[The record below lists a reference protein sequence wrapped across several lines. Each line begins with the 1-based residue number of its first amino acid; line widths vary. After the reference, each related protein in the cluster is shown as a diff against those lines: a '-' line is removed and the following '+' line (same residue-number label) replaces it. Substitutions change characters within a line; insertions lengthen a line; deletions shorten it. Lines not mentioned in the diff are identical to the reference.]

1 MKIISTI
8 EQERAYSEEAVFV
21 PTMGS
26 LHSGHLSLVEKAK
39 EFSCPIWMSI
49 FVNILQFNNSEDY
62 TNYPKDLN
70 KDISK
75 AEAAGV
81 DVLFTPDTNYIL
93 REESLEHVSS
103 GHKGVILEGESRPG
117 HFDGVLTIV
126 NRLLDLIKPK
136 YMVLGKKDAQQL
148 FLIKKKLKEK
158 YPRTEFISS
167 PIVREDSG
175 LALSSRNKL
184 LSNLAIETSA
194 ELFKCLKIF
203 YSSFSSG
210 DSVED
215 SRAKA
220 KYYIDQYPKIE
231 LDYLEIVDAVSFNE
245 PRKDTFGYFILIAA
259 VVDGVRLIDN
269 IYLEKKNNKFYVDLG
284 TNLTGE
290 GNK

>member
-1 MKIISTI
+1 MKIIKTI
-8 EQERAYSEEAVFV
+8 EHERAYSEEIAFV

-39 EFSCPIWMSI
+39 EFTRPIWMSI

-62 TNYPKDLN
+62 MNYPKDLN

-81 DVLFTPDTNYIL
+81 DVLFAPDINYIL
-93 REESLEHVSS
+93 GEEGLETVSS
-103 GHKGVILEGESRPG
+103 GHKGAILEGESRPG

-148 FLIKKKLKEK
+148 FLIKQKFEEK

-167 PIVREDSG
+167 PTIREGSG
-175 LALSSRNKL
+175 LALSSRNNL
-184 LSNLAIETSA
+184 LSNSAIETSA

-203 YSSFSSG
+203 YTSFSSG
-210 DSVED
+210 DSVEE

-231 LDYLEIVDAVSFNE
+231 LDYLEIVDAGSFDV
-245 PRKDTFGYFILIAA
+245 PRKDTFRYFILVAA
-259 VVDGVRLIDN
+259 GVDGVRLIDN
-269 IYLEKKNNKFYVDLG
+269 IYLEKKNNKYYVDLG
-284 TNLTGE
+284 INLTIE